1 MRQESERG
9 RPQNPFQSPEQIS
22 FPFSG
27 LSVLASSLPLL
38 ATLFLILFGMPHA
51 LCSVLFRQGGTFPF
65 ISYSSLGPPA
75 VFVAGSPRSHS
86 DSVTW
91 PQIAISR
98 LPPWLP
104 HLGHLFLLGGEPFV
118 SAHGHLLPPSL
129 PPSAAAD
136 LSGSGLAR
144 VTSPP
149 KWEREE
155 GRGRPTV
162 TSNDARG
169 GVRCVCARGTSSRRN
184 RTSERG
190 NERALWLG
198 KGRR

>member
-1 MRQESERG
+1 MPPPSL
-9 RPQNPFQSPEQIS
+9 FSPLS
-22 FPFSG
+22 FS
-27 LSVLASSLPLL
+27 SSLECRTHSAP
-38 ATLFLILFGMPHA
+38 
-51 LCSVLFRQGGTFPF
+51 CSFDRVAPSPF

-98 LPPWLP
+98 LPSSLAAPSGP
-104 HLGHLFLLGGEPFV
+104 SGPHLFLLGGEPFV
-118 SAHGHLLPPSL
+118 SAHGHLLAPSL
-129 PPSAAAD
+129 PLRPPIYQEAD
-136 LSGSGLAR
+136 LLASRHPRSGR
-144 VTSPP
+144 
-149 KWEREE
+149 EREE
-155 GRGRPTV
+155 GRGRPAV

-190 NERALWLG
+190 NERTSTLVG
-198 KGRR
+198 KRSSMIPEEQDVQG